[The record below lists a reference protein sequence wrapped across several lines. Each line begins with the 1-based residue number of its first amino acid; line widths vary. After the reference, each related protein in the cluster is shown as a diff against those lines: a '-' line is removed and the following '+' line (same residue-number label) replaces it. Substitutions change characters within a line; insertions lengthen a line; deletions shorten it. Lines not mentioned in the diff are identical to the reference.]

1 MRMRSQSP
9 PASGPRL
16 SRTAFEIPSRPRSWT
31 RPARRSVRISGSGM
45 PSRSPAAPASSA
57 TARAWPRKYGDLRST
72 KFATA
77 RSAASKRSPETTI
90 ASAGSA
96 AITASQVPSVSR
108 SDRITSASASI
119 TSDTA
124 GSNCSPRRSRA
135 SSFAASD
142 AADAVRH
149 LDELGGLR
157 KPRGHGDVL
166 PAPAR
171 RASRAR
177 PSARTTRRGPRA
189 PAPGAPAARR
199 GSGPS
204 RRAGRSS
211 RRPRGGPR
219 GRTRARAGS
228 AGAGSGRPRASA
240 VPTRADRMLLSSWS
254 YLPAFMAMSSPN
266 HFACSCASEWQPT
279 LMSSA
284 V

>member
-16 SRTAFEIPSRPRSWT
+16 SRTAFEIPSRPRSCT
-31 RPARRSVRISGSGM
+31 RPARRSVRISESGM

-72 KFATA
+72 KLATA

-96 AITASQVPSVSR
+96 AITASQLPSVSR

-119 TSDTA
+119 TSAHRGVELLAAPITRELL
-124 GSNCSPRRSRA
+124 RRLR
-135 SSFAASD
+135 

-166 PAPAR
+166 PTPLAGPAAPVPALVR
-171 RASRAR
+171 RAEGLEHLRRQLQLLAQRSRHLGVLGDHPVDLTVAR
-177 PSARTTRRGPRA
+177 EGELERELEALERGAAGPEHPQ
-189 PAPGAPAARR
+189 PA
-199 GSGPS
+199 
-204 RRAGRSS
+204 
-211 RRPRGGPR
+211 
-219 GRTRARAGS
+219 
-228 AGAGSGRPRASA
+228 
-240 VPTRADRMLLSSWS
+240 RADRMLLSSWS

-266 HFACSCASEWQPT
+266 HFACSCASE
-279 LMSSA
+279 
-284 V
+284 